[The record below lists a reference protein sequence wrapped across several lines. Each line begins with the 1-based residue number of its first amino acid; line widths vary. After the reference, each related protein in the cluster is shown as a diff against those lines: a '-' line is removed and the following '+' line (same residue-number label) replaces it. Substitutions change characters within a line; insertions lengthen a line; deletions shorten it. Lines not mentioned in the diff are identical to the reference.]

1 MGGEQEF
8 SAHAVATVIP
18 PTVIENEEASE
29 DES

>member
-18 PTVIENEEASE
+18 PTVIENEANEP
-29 DES
+29 DEE